1 MKKCNHILLCM
12 IVLLVLPVQLY
23 AQVRQAEF
31 EIHSRGN
38 LWETMKDN
46 GTIGAPNPLNPF
58 EFYPSMDWP
67 GGPAILPVKDEQRSY
82 MVAAGIWMGGRKS
95 DNSVFFTENGPF
107 TFVDQGTFDPI
118 TKITNYIED
127 PDYDLGQPEEQI
139 KAAWTTSENIRI
151 ERTSNA
157 WSFRGL
163 NNFIIIEYLITNQQT
178 SAVNDFYIG
187 FPYLIRPSYQDVVVH
202 AGWGDDFN
210 RADEIVRYD
219 ATRRLLYAYDDTP
232 SFSLPNDV
240 GNYWDEA
247 NELRTPGYA
256 GFSILHADP
265 AVDGRP
271 QPATVFWAQILS
283 NETKLTSTSATRQ
296 SLYDIL
302 SGVDASLQAAPDDRL
317 SPIMLMACGPYLI
330 QPAQS
335 IRIVVVEAVNGLP
348 LERALQGLEAQHLL
362 PAGRDSLA
370 ATIDRARVLFENNYV
385 LNSVPPP
392 SPELE
397 IIPLPTTREISITW
411 APIEE
416 TWRNPITG
424 ENDFQEYRIYR
435 GDRSFIGPYTQL
447 RRIRPNVAADR
458 NRFFDTARGRWR
470 LFDGSISLGVK
481 YHYAVTAV
489 NSRGHESWLTNRNE
503 IPVQATGEPAANTL
517 DVRVFP
523 NPFREVSGFPTRG
536 EENSIV
542 WMNLP
547 AECTIYIYT
556 IGGELVRTIDHNDPN
571 SGEAVWNQLS
581 NARQRVA
588 PGMYVWAV
596 TSGVGTAKG
605 TLLIIK

>member
-1 MKKCNHILLCM
+1 
-12 IVLLVLPVQLY
+12 
-23 AQVRQAEF
+23 
-31 EIHSRGN
+31 
-38 LWETMKDN
+38 
-46 GTIGAPNPLNPF
+46 
-58 EFYPSMDWP
+58 
-67 GGPAILPVKDEQRSY
+67 
-82 MVAAGIWMGGRKS
+82 MGGRKS
-95 DNSVFFTENGPF
+95 DGSIFFTENGPF

-127 PDYDLGQPEEQI
+127 PDYDPDRPEEQI
-139 KAAWTTSENIRI
+139 KAAWKTSENIRV
-151 ERTSNA
+151 ERTSSA

-178 SAVNDFYIG
+178 SAVNDFFIG
-187 FPYLIRPSYQDVVVH
+187 FPYLIRPSYQDVIVH

-219 ATRRLLYAYDDTP
+219 ASRRLLYAYDDTP

-265 AVDGRP
+265 AADGRP

-302 SGVDASLQAAPDDRL
+302 SGADASLQADPDDRL
-317 SPIMLMACGPYLI
+317 SPIMLMACGPYSI

-348 LERALQGLEAQHLL
+348 LERALQGLDAQPLL

-370 ATIDRARVLFENNYV
+370 AAIDRARILFENDYV

-392 SPELE
+392 SPKLE

-411 APIEE
+411 APIDE
-416 TWRNPITG
+416 TWSNPITG

-435 GDRSFIGPYTQL
+435 ADRSFIGPYTQI
-447 RRIRPNVAADR
+447 RRIRPNAAVDR
-458 NRFFDTARGRWR
+458 SRFFDTARGRWR
-470 LFDGSISLGVK
+470 FFDGNISLGVK

-489 NSRGHESWLTNRNE
+489 NARGQESWLTNRNE
-503 IPVQATGEPAANTL
+503 IPVKAASEPAANTL

-547 AECTIYIYT
+547 AECTINIYT

-588 PGMYVWAV
+588 PGMYVWTV

>member
-1 MKKCNHILLCM
+1 MLQLNKVVFLLLWF
-12 IVLLVLPVQLY
+12 VLISFQTH
-23 AQVRQAEF
+23 AQIRQAEF

-67 GGPAILPVKDEQRSY
+67 GGPSLLPSKDEQRSY

-95 DNSVFFTENGPF
+95 DGSIFFTENGPF
-107 TFVDQGTFDPI
+107 TFVDQGTFEPI
-118 TKITNYIED
+118 TRTTNYIED
-127 PDYDLGQPEEQI
+127 PGYDPHRPEEEI
-139 KAAWTTSENIRI
+139 NAAWTTSENIRVQ
-151 ERTSNA
+151 RTSKA
-157 WSFRGL
+157 WSFREL
-163 NNFIIIEYLITNQQT
+163 NNFIIIEYEITNQNT
-178 SAVNDFYIG
+178 AAVSDFYFG
-187 FPYLIRPSYQDVVVH
+187 FPYLIRPSYQDVIVH

-219 ATRRLLYAYDDTP
+219 STRNLLYAYDDTP
-232 SFSLPNDV
+232 SFSLPHDV

-247 NELRTPGYA
+247 DELRTPGYA

-265 AVDGRP
+265 AVDGRS

-283 NETKLTSTSATRQ
+283 NETQLTSTSATRQ
-296 SLYDIL
+296 SLYNIL
-302 SGVDASLQAAPDDRL
+302 SGADASLQAEPDDRL
-317 SPIMLMACGPYLI
+317 SPIMLQACGPYNI
-330 QPAQS
+330 EPGQS

-348 LERALQGLEAQHLL
+348 LEVALEGLDAQPLL

-370 ATIDRARVLFENNYV
+370 ASIDRAKALFENDYM

-392 SPELE
+392 SPKLE
-397 IIPLPTTREISITW
+397 ILPLPTTREISITW
-411 APIEE
+411 EPIEE
-416 TWRNPITG
+416 TWSDPITG
-424 ENDFQEYRIYR
+424 ETDFAEYRIYR
-435 GDRSFIGPYTQL
+435 ADRSFIGPYTQI
-447 RRIRPNVAADR
+447 RRIRPGNTVDR

-470 LFDGSISLGVK
+470 FLDGSISLGVQ

-489 NSRGHESWLTNRNE
+489 NSRGHESWLTNRNQ
-503 IPVQATGEPAANTL
+503 IPVKATSEPASSTL
-517 DVRVFP
+517 DVSVFP
-523 NPFREVSGFPTRG
+523 NPFREVSGFPSRG

-547 AECTIYIYT
+547 AECTIHIYT
-556 IGGELVRTIDHNDPN
+556 ISGELVRTIQHNDPN

-588 PGMYVWAV
+588 PGMYVWTV
-596 TSGVGTAKG
+596 TSSVGTAKG